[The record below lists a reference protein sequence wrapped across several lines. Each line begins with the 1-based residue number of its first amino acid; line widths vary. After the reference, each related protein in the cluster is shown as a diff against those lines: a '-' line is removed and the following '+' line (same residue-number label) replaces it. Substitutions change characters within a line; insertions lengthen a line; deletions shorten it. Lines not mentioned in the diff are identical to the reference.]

1 MNDEKNN
8 KYDLEERTY
17 QFAKQ
22 TCEYVKGIKTNFQYL
37 ISNIQS
43 LKIEFCCL
51 EFIWDLFFVNWNFNT
66 DEFSLVNWNFR
77 RVQSL

>member
-1 MNDEKNN
+1 MNLLNIK
-8 KYDLEERTY
+8 
-17 QFAKQ
+17 KQ
-22 TCEYVKGIKTNFQYL
+22 MNEIANFKRQKTNFQYL
-37 ISNIQS
+37 ISNIQN

-66 DEFSLVNWNFR
+66 DELSFVNWTFR

>member
-1 MNDEKNN
+1 MNLLNIK
-8 KYDLEERTY
+8 
-17 QFAKQ
+17 KQ
-22 TCEYVKGIKTNFQYL
+22 MNEIANFKRQKTNFQYL
-37 ISNIQS
+37 ISNIQN

-66 DEFSLVNWNFR
+66 DELSFVNWNFR

>member
-1 MNDEKNN
+1 MNLLNIK
-8 KYDLEERTY
+8 
-17 QFAKQ
+17 KQ
-22 TCEYVKGIKTNFQYL
+22 MNEIINFKKQKTNFQYL

-66 DEFSLVNWNFR
+66 DELSFVNWNFR